1 MRKSLFLLFGISLLL
16 SACGIKDEAISDTI
30 NAVAESIQTEI
41 ENEVEKEV
49 NQFVDNIAAD
59 VLDDFTVEDTNPQL
73 NNNLQEAKVVRVV
86 DGDTLVAIV
95 NGEEE
100 KIRLIGVDTPESVHS
115 NKEKNNEYGTM
126 ASDYTKSIIPE
137 VIYLEYDEDPA
148 DQYDRLLCYV
158 WLCNDTSN
166 MDNMLNARL
175 LKDGYAFNKEY
186 KPNVKYAEN
195 FEEIC
200 NTAEINNS
208 GLWQYEEFH
217 ELWY

>member
-1 MRKSLFLLFGISLLL
+1 MKKTLFLLFGISLLL
-16 SACGIKDEAISDTI
+16 SACGIKDEAITDTLET
-30 NAVAESIQTEI
+30 VVESVKTEI
-41 ENEVEKEV
+41 NKETNKYVDDLTAEILDEFYVEESS
-49 NQFVDNIAAD
+49 
-59 VLDDFTVEDTNPQL
+59 PQP

-86 DGDTLVAIV
+86 DGDTLIAIV

-100 KIRLIGVDTPESVHS
+100 KIRLIGIDTPESVHS

-126 ASDYTKSIIPE
+126 ASDYTKSIVPE
-137 VIYLEYDEDPA
+137 VIYLEYDEDPT

-158 WLCNDTSN
+158 WLYNDTSS

-186 KPNVKYAEN
+186 KPNVKYADD

-200 NTAEINNS
+200 NTAENNNS
-208 GLWQYEEFH
+208 GLWQYEGFH